1 MALSLSHAQKDE
13 LRRLTQFAN
22 RRILAV
28 AREYKHEGKDVL
40 PRELVGDYQIKEK
53 WHTNKTP
60 ISRSVKFDSLNDYK
74 KQLKKLRSFQ
84 FEKDDIW
91 TYTNVQREKV
101 LLAVESSL
109 GVEVPLDLKNK
120 ILTLSAPR
128 ITDFWKKYSDISIR
142 LLGNYSS
149 NAAMV
154 DTAYELFPEDLTA
167 LSVSI
172 DKRPK

>member
-1 MALSLSHAQKDE
+1 M
-13 LRRLTQFAN
+13 
-22 RRILAV
+22 
-28 AREYKHEGKDVL
+28 
-40 PRELVGDYQIKEK
+40 
-53 WHTNKTP
+53 
-60 ISRSVKFDSLNDYK
+60 SRSVKFDSLKDYK

-109 GVEVPLDLKNK
+109 GVEVPPDLRTK

-142 LLGNYSS
+142 LLGRYSS

-154 DTAYELFPEDLTA
+154 DTAYELFPEDLIGI
-167 LSVSI
+167 SVSI